1 VGKTAWANFRPP
13 EWVDGEAFL
22 FCGADPAWT
31 PAKEQRLATDPD
43 GAPGKCRLCGGEGRV
58 EIDGEE
64 YLVRIAIERGDPNV
78 CGRCGRYGR
87 QHLIDTSPV
96 ITLLAPRQETPAA
109 AADDKTARSKND
121 AGGRTPLPA
130 AAAPPSSLVVV
141 CHEHPDC
148 VRRGD
153 IHVPAKYAAML
164 AED

>member
-31 PAKEQRLATDPD
+31 PAKEQRL
-43 GAPGKCRLCGGEGRV
+43 
-58 EIDGEE
+58 
-64 YLVRIAIERGDPNV
+64 
-78 CGRCGRYGR
+78 
-87 QHLIDTSPV
+87 
-96 ITLLAPRQETPAA
+96 AA